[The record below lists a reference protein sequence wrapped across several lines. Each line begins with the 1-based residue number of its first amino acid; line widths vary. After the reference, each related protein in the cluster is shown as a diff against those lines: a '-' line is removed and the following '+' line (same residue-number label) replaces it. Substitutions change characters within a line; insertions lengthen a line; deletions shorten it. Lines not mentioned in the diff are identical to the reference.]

1 MPQLSIARLWNGGSM
16 RNRKKAVIVLI
27 MIVLSVCQCMEFAGK
42 EFISKAAV
50 SVSDL
55 NELKTA
61 LSSTKKLTIVIKKNI
76 SIRETLVTKGEKII
90 RSGGGILKRAIA
102 KNSAFCGTLIRV
114 NGGSLSLRG
123 IKIDGGGNNNNLKNK
138 LYGRLV
144 EVRGGQLSIRDGTEL
159 TSNVNTTKASDGG
172 GAVCVRSGGVFAM
185 YGGSISSNASV
196 SSGAG
201 VKVEKGGVFY
211 MKGGSIS
218 SNRVVG
224 RSNVAGF
231 DGQGGGIYN
240 AGSAV
245 LSGGSIYSN
254 SSDGYV
260 KGTTTYGGIGG
271 GVCNRGACL
280 VCGTRIYSNR
290 AGIKGGG
297 VSQAGGNLKLN
308 NASVYANKATCG
320 KDVAVITG
328 QTVCD
333 GSLRI
338 SEMWLAQGKSIKPGR
353 CSSSSKVK
361 VFLQYYKKNS
371 TVFSAAPAGWKKVF
385 MLGGDAYILKKYKL
399 KKQGSKVII
408 ALKTTKPSKTVRP
421 GKTYSTYA
429 PYKPYQTPAKNYT
442 DPYPANP
449 QKPIVSSPPARTYPP
464 VATVDP
470 WAEIPLVRPYVFV
483 TEPPFISG
491 ASKVVGGINPSPT
504 ATPVMTARPTFGISP
519 TPSYS
524 PIPTNDLRLSEQGVR
539 SEPKDNGFNNTEKN
553 SENDDAACH
562 EYKYYFSSEDIR
574 KIKELYYVKEDRY
587 SVSISGL
594 FFKYIEKYKV
604 K

>member
-27 MIVLSVCQCMEFAGK
+27 MIVLSAGQCLEFAGK

-144 EVRGGQLSIRDGTEL
+144 EVRGGQLSIRDGTVL
-159 TSNVNTTKASDGG
+159 TSNINTTKASDGG
-172 GAVCVRSGGVFAM
+172 GAVCVRSGGVFVM
-185 YGGSISSNASV
+185 YGGSISSNSSV

-218 SNRVVG
+218 SNKVVG

-231 DGQGGGIYN
+231 DGQGGGVFN

-271 GVCNRGACL
+271 GVCNQGVCL
-280 VCGTRIYSNR
+280 VSGTRIYTNR

-308 NASVYANKATCG
+308 NASVYSNRANYG

-333 GSLRI
+333 GNLRI

-353 CSSSSKVK
+353 CSSSSGVK
-361 VFLQYYKKNS
+361 IILQYYRKNS
-371 TVFSAAPAGWKKVF
+371 IVFSAVPAGWKKVF
-385 MLGGDAYILKKYKL
+385 KLGGDTYILKKYKL

-408 ALKTTKPSKTVRP
+408 ALKSTKPAKTDGP
-421 GKTYSTYA
+421 NKTYS
-429 PYKPYQTPAKNYT
+429 
-442 DPYPANP
+442 PYPANP

-464 VATVDP
+464 VATIDP
-470 WAEIPLVRPYVFV
+470 EAEIPLVRPYVFV
-483 TEPPFISG
+483 TEPPFIPG
-491 ASKVVGGINPSPT
+491 ASRVVGGINPSPT
-504 ATPVMTARPTFGISP
+504 ATPVMTTRPTFGMSP
-519 TPSYS
+519 TPSHS
-524 PIPTNDLRLSEQGVR
+524 SIPINELKPSAQGVR
-539 SEPKDNGFNNTEKN
+539 SDPKENGFDNGEKN
-553 SENDDAACH
+553 SEKDDIACR

>member
-1 MPQLSIARLWNGGSM
+1 MC
-16 RNRKKAVIVLI
+16 NRKTIVIMI
-27 MIVLSVCQCMEFAGK
+27 IIIVLSAGQCLEFAGK

-144 EVRGGQLSIRDGTEL
+144 EVRGGQLSIRDGTVL
-159 TSNVNTTKASDGG
+159 TSNINTTKASDGG
-172 GAVCVRSGGVFAM
+172 GAVCVRSGGVFVM
-185 YGGSISSNASV
+185 YGGSISSNSSV

-218 SNRVVG
+218 SNKVVG

-231 DGQGGGIYN
+231 DGQGGGVFN

-271 GVCNRGACL
+271 GVCNQGVCL
-280 VCGTRIYSNR
+280 VSGTRIYTNR

-297 VSQAGGNLKLN
+297 VSQTGGNLKLN
-308 NASVYANKATCG
+308 NASVYSNRANYG

-333 GSLRI
+333 GNLRI

-353 CSSSSKVK
+353 CSSSSGVK
-361 VFLQYYKKNS
+361 IILQYYRKNS
-371 TVFSAAPAGWKKVF
+371 IVFSAVPAGWKKVF
-385 MLGGDAYILKKYKL
+385 KLGGDTYIIKKYKL

-408 ALKTTKPSKTVRP
+408 ALKSTKPAKTVRP
-421 GKTYSTYA
+421 GKTYSPYA

-464 VATVDP
+464 VATIDP
-470 WAEIPLVRPYVFV
+470 EAEIPLVRPYVFV
-483 TEPPFISG
+483 TVPPFIPG

-504 ATPVMTARPTFGISP
+504 ATPVMTTRPTFGMSP
-519 TPSYS
+519 TPSHS
-524 PIPTNDLRLSEQGVR
+524 SIPINELKPSAQVVR
-539 SEPKDNGFNNTEKN
+539 SGSKDNGFNSVEIN
-553 SENDDAACH
+553 SEKDDTACR

-594 FFKYIEKYKV
+594 FYKYIEKYKV